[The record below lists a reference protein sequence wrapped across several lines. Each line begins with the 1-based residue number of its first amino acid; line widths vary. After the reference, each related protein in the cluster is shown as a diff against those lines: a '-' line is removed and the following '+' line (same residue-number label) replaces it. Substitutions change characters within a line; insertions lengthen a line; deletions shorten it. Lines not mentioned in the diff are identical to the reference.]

1 MTRTVRTLLA
11 STAIAVALPAI
22 ASAHSLPSPIEV
34 SGGNITEI
42 QVEEGLTELGYT
54 DITYLQGAGA
64 YYTVRARYDG
74 RYVPLEVN
82 AETGEVSRL
91 GDPDMQRIAIVEG
104 TMDEDIEKGLHEIG
118 YSNVTIKNKQGNVA
132 VASADRY
139 GETAELTIDLET
151 GAVTNESQ
159 DDTWYVT
166 MRDGMTG
173 ADVGADLETMGYT
186 EVHQIRETESGW
198 TGYAVQDG
206 QKVEIWVDSYSG
218 EVRSWPMGSPS

>member
-1 MTRTVRTLLA
+1 MNITIRTLLA

-22 ASAHSLPSPIEV
+22 ASADSLPSPIEV
-34 SGGNITEI
+34 DGGNITEH

-64 YYTVRARYDG
+64 YYTVRAHYDG

-91 GDPDMQRIAIVEG
+91 GDPDMQRISIVEG
-104 TMDEDIEKGLHEIG
+104 TMDEHIEKGLHEIG

-132 VASADRY
+132 EASADRY
-139 GETAELTIDLET
+139 GETVELTIDLET

-166 MRDGMTG
+166 MRDGMTN
-173 ADVGADLETMGYT
+173 ADVGAELEAMGYT
-186 EVHQIRETESGW
+186 KVHELSETDAGW

-206 QKVEIWVDSYSG
+206 QKVEIWVDAYSG
-218 EVRSWPMGSPS
+218 EVRSWPMGSPG